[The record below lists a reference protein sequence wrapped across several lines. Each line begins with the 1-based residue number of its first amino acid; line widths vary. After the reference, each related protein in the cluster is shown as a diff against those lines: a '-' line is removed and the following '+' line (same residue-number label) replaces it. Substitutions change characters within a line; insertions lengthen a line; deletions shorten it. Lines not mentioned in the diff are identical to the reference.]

1 MSGGYVYDTAVN
13 ISWSGASAQK
23 PSIVVVDGKS
33 CLDMVSTDHIF
44 ISPPSN
50 YPVLGPYYTQF
61 YIWKPR
67 TSDSNWRALY
77 INNYYNEYLTI
88 IKSGSKDLGYYSNQR
103 GGFRDSGYDIVVQWQ
118 VLIGVSATG
127 TTSYYVND
135 ENGAA
140 VSVGISD
147 LAASGFPL
155 AFFGYSG
162 YSPGYFIEAG
172 ILNEKLSAEEIQAFM
187 FILKKKMDSTLPRFL
202 NDMLFEYKP
211 GNVLGTTVKDTSS
224 SSLSIGDAYLSQSG
238 CISVGSSGDVFQSSC
253 TTSESYENVIQTPE
267 IDLRRDFTL
276 ETYVK
281 FTDRTIDQIFF
292 GHGKSSNFNG
302 LAIGVITSSR
312 GLIFSFYSSDI
323 DSGWNPTLNTWYH
336 LVFTYTHSG
345 SSSTKNIYI
354 DGVLKKT
361 GSGSA
366 YAYNGSYKKLL
377 IGRGYGQENGQAR
390 GFSGEMKFARMY
402 PTTLTSDEVSY
413 LYSQIPP
420 FATGGTVTE
429 ISGYRVHTFTSSGN
443 FVVNIGSLDIEY
455 RGGRWWWWRGASWRW
470 WWCRGFC

>member
-1 MSGGYVYDTAVN
+1 MTVVESGTKNLGV
-13 ISWSGASAQK
+13 WS
-23 PSIVVVDGKS
+23 
-33 CLDMVSTDHIF
+33 
-44 ISPPSN
+44 N
-50 YPVLGPYYTQF
+50 
-61 YIWKPR
+61 R
-67 TSDSNWRALY
+67 
-77 INNYYNEYLTI
+77 NE
-88 IKSGSKDLGYYSNQR
+88 
-103 GGFRDSGYDIVVQWQ
+103 GFHDSGYDIIVQWQ
-118 VLIGVSATG
+118 VLIAVSEGDSATSSTG
-127 TTSYYVND
+127 TTSFYIND
-135 ENGAA
+135 DNGNA
-140 VSVGISD
+140 VLVGSSNRVG
-147 LAASGFPL
+147 SGTPL
-155 AFFGYSG
+155 DKFGRESQP
-162 YSPGYFIEAG
+162 PGYFIEAG
-172 ILNEKLSAEEIQAFM
+172 ILNEKLSAEEIQEFM
-187 FILKKKMDSTLPRFL
+187 FLLKKKMDSTLPRFL
-202 NDMLFEYKP
+202 NDVLFEYKP
-211 GNVLGTTVKDTSS
+211 ENVLGTTVKDTSS

-238 CISVGSSGDVFQSSC
+238 CISVGSSGDVFQASC

-281 FTDRTIDQIFF
+281 FTDRTTEQFFF
-292 GHGKSSNFNG
+292 GHGRFGDYIG
-302 LAIGVITSSR
+302 LAIGMTTASR
-312 GLIFSFYSSDI
+312 GLFFSFYGSDI

-345 SSSTKNIYI
+345 SFTKNIYV

-361 GSGSA
+361 GSGPA
-366 YAYNGSYKKLL
+366 YAYNDSYKKLL
-377 IGRGYGQENGQAR
+377 IGRGYGQEIGQVI

-455 RGGRWWWWRGASWRW
+455 RGGRWWWRRGASWRW